1 MGQGQISAFITG
13 AGSDHL
19 NRTIHEIWGFTDP
32 QIENT
37 HDFIQW
43 LFPLSEKSRAV
54 PQSPVLTTEDIF
66 AIKNSAVAQANLRKS
81 ALWFE
86 SFLDRTDT
94 WLRPKNHNHLRISRV
109 IKSVNILVDSNS
121 SLVFFE
127 KIMEMSLPHSKK
139 MEGVRGFWT
148 NLVLDLSKKT
158 DEAQKS
164 L

>member
-1 MGQGQISAFITG
+1 MTANITEFLEGTGTDHQGRFIT
-13 AGSDHL
+13 D
-19 NRTIHEIWGFTDP
+19 IWKFDDRK
-32 QIENT
+32 IEHN

-43 LFPLSEKSRAV
+43 LFPLNEKSRAV
-54 PQSPVLTTEDIF
+54 PQSPVLTKEDIS

-86 SFLDRTDT
+86 SFLERTDL
-94 WLRPKNHNHLRISRV
+94 WLRPRNHNHLRISRV

-164 L
+164 P

>member
-1 MGQGQISAFITG
+1 MQAQPFKP
-13 AGSDHL
+13 
-19 NRTIHEIWGFTDP
+19 TIHEIWGFTDP

-37 HDFIQW
+37 HDFIRW
-43 LFPLSEKSRAV
+43 LFPLNEKSRAV
-54 PQSPVLTTEDIF
+54 PQSPVLQRVYQPLTS
-66 AIKNSAVAQANLRKS
+66 SAVAQANLRKS

-86 SFLDRTDT
+86 SFLERTDI
-94 WLRPKNHNHLRISRV
+94 WLRPRNHNHLRISRV

-164 L
+164 P